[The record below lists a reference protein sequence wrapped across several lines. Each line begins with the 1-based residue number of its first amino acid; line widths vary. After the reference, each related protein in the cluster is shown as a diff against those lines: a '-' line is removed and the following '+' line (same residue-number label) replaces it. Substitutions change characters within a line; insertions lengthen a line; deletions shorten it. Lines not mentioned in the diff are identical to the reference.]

1 MIALGIGVLVGLLLF
16 GVPIYLSIFTGVIL
30 IVVFVMGVDPMI
42 MVVVPFA
49 KVNQFVLLAV
59 PFFLLAGQLI
69 AIGGSG
75 KPLVTFLSSLMGH
88 IPGGPA
94 YVIIVACT
102 IFAAMSS
109 TSIAAI
115 AAFGPV
121 VIPMMLQMGYD
132 KKFSIGL
139 LIVASTLGPLIPP
152 SIPLILYGVIAEQ
165 SVRVLYTAAFIPGL
179 LLAFLLAVTV
189 FFWARRGHYVRP
201 PRASWAERWQEFK
214 KAWPVLL
221 MPVVVLIPIYAG
233 WVTPTEASA
242 VCAVYALLLGTVVYR
257 QLKWLQIWQ
266 ALRQTVVACA
276 MIYFILMAAFLLNLV
291 LTYIR
296 VPFELSEALT
306 NAGFSAGI
314 FMLMV
319 IIAYLIMGMILDQSA
334 ILLVS
339 VPILLAAVL
348 DQGISPIV
356 YGVFA
361 VVAIEIA
368 AVTPPYGITLFATC
382 GILRERFELVA
393 KSCLLFYPA
402 DIVGFFLIAY
412 VPQITLFLPRLL
424 NLTN

>member
-1 MIALGIGVLVGLLLF
+1 MLALGIGILIALLVL
-16 GVPIYLSIFTGVIL
+16 GVPIYLSIFVGVIFL
-30 IVVFVMGVDPMI
+30 VIYVMGVDPMV
-42 MVVVPFA
+42 MAMVPFD
-49 KVNQFVLLAV
+49 KVNQFVLLAI

-69 AIGGSG
+69 AIGGAG
-75 KPLVTFLSSLMGH
+75 KPLVKFLSALMGH

-121 VIPMMLQMGYD
+121 VVPMMLQMGYG
-132 KKFSIGL
+132 KKFSLGL

-165 SVRVLYTAAFIPGL
+165 SVRTLYTAAFIPGL
-179 LLAFLLAVTV
+179 LLAFLLSVTV
-189 FFWARRGHYVRP
+189 FFWSRRGHYTKP
-201 PRASWAERWQEFK
+201 PRSSWTERWQAFK
-214 KAWPVLL
+214 EAWPVLL

-233 WVTPTEASA
+233 LVTPTEASA
-242 VCAVYALLLGTVVYR
+242 VCAVYALLLGTVAYR
-257 QLKWLQIWQ
+257 QLKLRQIWQ
-266 ALRQTVVACA
+266 ALRQTVAACA
-276 MIYFILMAAFLLNLV
+276 MIYFILMAAFMLNLV

-296 VPFELSEALT
+296 IPFELSEALS

-339 VPILLAAVL
+339 VPILLASVIA
-348 DQGISPIV
+348 QGISPIV

-368 AVTPPYGITLFATC
+368 SVTPPYGITLFATC

-393 KSCLLFYPA
+393 RSCILFYPA
-402 DIVGFFLIAY
+402 VIVGFFLIAY
-412 VPQITLFLPRLL
+412 VPQITLFLPRMLGL
-424 NLTN
+424 SV